1 MPKLATR
8 AAAGLA
14 WGLAWGL
21 AGLLVL
27 GAAPALAESTLATV
41 KARGRLLCGINGQLP
56 GFSVENDRKE
66 WVGFEIDYCRAV
78 AAAVLGDGSKV
89 GFVPLIPA
97 KRFDA
102 LRDGSIDVLMRNT
115 TASLERTAGT
125 GVRDATVIYV
135 DAQSVVVPKT
145 LNVKELAELDG
156 KTVCTLR
163 GTPYLPRL
171 QEWFAERKRTVVP
184 VMFDTQQ
191 EMYQAFYDGK
201 CAAVTQDI
209 SALASTVIASG
220 RANDYTMLPDIVARD
235 PLAPYVRAREPEWLD
250 VVRWTHFALL
260 EAEEFG
266 ITQANVDEQLRSPLP
281 AVRRL
286 LGVTPVNGKLL
297 GLDEDWAY
305 KAIKQVGNYAEIY
318 ERNVGKGSALKFARG
333 VNALWSRGGVMYPL
347 PMQ

>member
-21 AGLLVL
+21 TGLLVL
-27 GAAPALAESTLATV
+27 GVPPALAESTLAMV

-56 GFSVENDRKE
+56 GFSVQDDRKE

-145 LNVKELAELDG
+145 LNVKELTELDG
-156 KTVCTLR
+156 KTVCVLR

-171 QEWFAERKRTVVP
+171 QEWFAERR
-184 VMFDTQQ
+184 
-191 EMYQAFYDGK
+191 
-201 CAAVTQDI
+201 CA
-209 SALASTVIASG
+209 
-220 RANDYTMLPDIVARD
+220 
-235 PLAPYVRAREPEWLD
+235 EPEWLE
-250 VVRWTHFALL
+250 VVRWTHFDLL
-260 EAEEFG
+260 DAEE
-266 ITQANVDEQLRSPLP
+266 
-281 AVRRL
+281 
-286 LGVTPVNGKLL
+286 
-297 GLDEDWAY
+297 
-305 KAIKQVGNYAEIY
+305 AIKQVGNYAETY
-318 ERNVGKGSALKFARG
+318 ERNIGKGSALKFARG